1 MKKSTLLFVVG
12 ATLLLTSA
20 LGCDAIKDDL
30 SQYSKTAVPV
40 YNSYSEKFAAKL
52 DEASKTSSPE
62 EFLAKN
68 KEGIALLDE
77 FRGKM
82 EAFKPETKEVQD
94 LNQSCI
100 AALTSMEEGSKQ
112 LGEAIEKHDHALAQA
127 AQAKISDAA
136 KADEKF
142 RADLTALEEKHHVQ
156 VKP

>member
-40 YNSYSEKFAAKL
+40 YNSYSEK
-52 DEASKTSSPE
+52 
-62 EFLAKN
+62 FLAKN